1 MGVDKEKVKKTVKNN
16 FKVSVEKYFS
26 FEKKYNFF
34 YNLTV
39 ALARFAGVEPSYKI
53 LDVGCGYGVSCK
65 ALKDK
70 FQCDVIGVDLSEEM
84 VNFGKKIYEEIE
96 ISVCD
101 GENLS
106 SFSENY
112 FDTVLYNASIFIFPD
127 TLQAFKSAK
136 TVLKERG
143 SLGFSHYPAIV
154 GERGENLLELAYE
167 RARFNMPRRNVIS
180 PLEICVENLEK
191 SCFKNITLTD
201 YTLPLD
207 IEFLENFF
215 LIPAQSASLF
225 PKLTYAE
232 RAEKIKILFK
242 QIANEKGD
250 MIWKLVKA
258 EKK

>member
-34 YNLTV
+34 YNLTI
-39 ALARFAGVEPSYKI
+39 ALAKFIGVEPSSKI

-70 FQCDVIGVDLSEEM
+70 FQCDVIGIDLSEEM
-84 VNFGKKIYEEIE
+84 VNFGKEIYEEIK

-106 SFSENY
+106 SFSKNY
-112 FDTVLYNASIFIFPD
+112 FDSVLYNASIFIFPD
-127 TLQAFKSAK
+127 TFEAFKSAK
-136 TVLKERG
+136 TVLKEKG

-154 GERGENLLELAYE
+154 GEKEENLLELAYE
-167 RARFNMPRRNVIS
+167 RAEFNMPRRNVIS
-180 PLEICVENLEK
+180 PLDVCMENLGK
-191 SCFKNITLTD
+191 SGFKNISLTD

-207 IEFLENFF
+207 TEFLKNFF

-225 PKLTYAE
+225 PKINYSE
-232 RAEKIKILFK
+232 RAEKIKILFD
-242 QIANEKGD
+242 QIGNEKGKI
-250 MIWKLVKA
+250 IWKLVKA
-258 EKK
+258 EK